1 MMRRLTDSMKVVP
14 GSEGTTVHLLKAIH
28 KEAFV

>member
-1 MMRRLTDSMKVVP
+1 MKRLTDQMKVVP
-14 GSEGTTVHLLKAIH
+14 GSEGTTVHLLKAVR